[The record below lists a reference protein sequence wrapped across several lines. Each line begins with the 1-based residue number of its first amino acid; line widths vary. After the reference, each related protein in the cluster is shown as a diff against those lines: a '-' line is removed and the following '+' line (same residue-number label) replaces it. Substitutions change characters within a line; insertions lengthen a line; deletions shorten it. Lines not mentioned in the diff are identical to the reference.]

1 MSRCYYVYIL
11 ASRSRNLYT
20 GVTNSLR
27 RRIIEHREGR
37 VPGFTTRYRILRL
50 VHYEVFRDI
59 RLAIAREKEIKG
71 WGHKKKLRLIQR
83 TNRTWQDLAADWH
96 AGMERQRAALQAAEE
111 AQHQGRTESSSIA
124 ENGERPEAQGEETAD
139 PSP

>member
-27 RRIIEHREGR
+27 RRIIVHREGP
-37 VPGFTTRYRILRL
+37 VPGFTTRYRIFRL

-71 WGHKKKLRLIQR
+71 WGRKKKVRLIQR
-83 TNRTWQDLAADWH
+83 TNRTWQDLAADWY
-96 AGMERQRAALQAAEE
+96 ARVQMSCPQSLRTGSYDVRLAAEPVFLLNKLP
-111 AQHQGRTESSSIA
+111 G
-124 ENGERPEAQGEETAD
+124 
-139 PSP
+139 